1 MSTALHRRELL
12 EVAESVAREKGIQ
25 LEEVVQA
32 MILAFQKAA
41 EAKYG
46 REHDIRTEI
55 DPVSGEV
62 RFFRCHTVVEN
73 VEQDAIEINQNQA
86 ENREPNNPELH
97 KIGALHRELLPPIDM
112 GRVAART
119 IKDTIVKHVREA
131 ERARQYEEYK
141 DRVGQIVSG
150 LVKRVEYGDVYVELA
165 HAEALMRK
173 SEAIPRETHHPG
185 DRIRCY
191 IQEVRNDLR
200 GPQILLSRCHPQ
212 FMAELFAQE
221 VPEVYDGIIEIKSVA
236 RDPGSR
242 AKIAVISHDGSID
255 PVGACVGMRGSRV
268 QAVVG
273 ELQGEKI
280 DIVPWSPDPA
290 TFVVNALA
298 PAEVSKVILD
308 EDSDRMEV
316 IVPEDQLSLAIG
328 RKGQSVNL
336 ATDLTGWQIEL
347 LTEAHESA
355 RRQEEMM
362 QRTKFFAETLDV
374 DDMIAHLLSA
384 EGFTTLEQIAQCE
397 ASELAQVEGFDE
409 SLTEELCSRA
419 RNWIE
424 ERDRKYEE
432 QRRAAGVSD
441 ELADMEGLTPAMV
454 AKLGDAEVRTIDDLA
469 NLSRDELVE
478 ILGEHLPTVEEIDRL
493 IMTARAPWYADDP
506 DFVIPGEEDSTHE
519 EENKENNEND
529 TFQELVRAEI
539 AAQAEATAQVE
550 AATQVATQ
558 TSTQTKTE
566 KEAPQ

>member
-1 MSTALHRRELL
+1 MNTALHRRELL
-12 EVAESVAREKGIQ
+12 EVAESVAREKGIL

-62 RFFRCHTVVEN
+62 RFFRCHTVVEEIEQAATEIT
-73 VEQDAIEINQNQA
+73 VEQARKIAPEKS
-86 ENREPNNPELH
+86 ELH
-97 KIGALHRELLPPIDM
+97 EVGAVHRELLPPIDM

-141 DRVGQIVSG
+141 DRVGQIVNG
-150 LVKRVEYGDVYVELA
+150 LVKRVEYGDVYIELA

-191 IQEVRNDLR
+191 IQEVRSDQR

-212 FMAELFAQE
+212 FMAELFSQE
-221 VPEVYDGIIEIKSVA
+221 VPEVYDGVIEIKSVA

-242 AKIAVISHDGSID
+242 AKIAVISHDSAID

-280 DIVPWSPDPA
+280 DIVPWSSDPA

-298 PAEVSKVILD
+298 PAEVAKVILD

-362 QRTKFFAETLDV
+362 RRTKFFAETLDV

-384 EGFTTLEQIAQCE
+384 EGFATLEQIAQCE
-397 ASELAQVEGFDE
+397 TGELSQVEGFDE
-409 SLTEELCSRA
+409 SLAGELGARA
-419 RNWIE
+419 RAWLA
-424 ERDRKYEE
+424 ERDREYEE
-432 QRRAAGVSD
+432 RRRAAGVTD
-441 ELADMEGLTPAMV
+441 ALAEMEGLTPAMV
-454 AKLGDAEVRTIDDLA
+454 AKLGDAEVRTIEDLA
-469 NLSRDELVE
+469 DLSRDEMFD

-506 DFVIPGEEDSTHE
+506 DFVVPGDETAETADEPGET
-519 EENKENNEND
+519 
-529 TFQELVRAEI
+529 
-539 AAQAEATAQVE
+539 ATATT
-550 AATQVATQ
+550 AASAT
-558 TSTQTKTE
+558 
-566 KEAPQ
+566 APEFSDAPVTPREIFPDFPRASAPVTAREIFP